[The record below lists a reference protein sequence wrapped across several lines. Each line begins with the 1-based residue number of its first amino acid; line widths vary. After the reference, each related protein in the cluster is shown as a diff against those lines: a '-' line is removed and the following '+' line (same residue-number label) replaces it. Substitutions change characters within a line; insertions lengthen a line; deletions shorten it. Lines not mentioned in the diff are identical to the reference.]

1 MKLSLKKKP
10 RMCFSG
16 NVAPHQVNG
25 YNLGSH
31 LKAGQINGE
40 RHFRRHG
47 WVHWGTGRACYAVP
61 PATNHQEQHKDPNK
75 PGRCT
80 VWVRELN
87 VWKVK
92 SLLIKCQSL
101 LHQWK
106 ILFCQLDDL
115 SLVFHGVS
123 VSWESM
129 GKYQKKWSTDHHL
142 MISQL
147 FELKDP
153 SQQIFHQFG
162 PIMISHH
169 YIPSSPLFPPWI
181 WTRSYFS
188 WPIGSTWRLNE
199 HGNPGP
205 LPGGRTFGTG
215 NCNRTQ
221 HPRNQLGQLGQLA
234 VKFQTYPTALSL
246 SSWQQ
251 QNLQLQ

>member
-1 MKLSLKKKP
+1 MRP
-10 RMCFSG
+10 RTKSMATILDPTSMPAKSTESDIS
-16 NVAPHQVNG
+16 VVT
-25 YNLGSH
+25 
-31 LKAGQINGE
+31 
-40 RHFRRHG
+40 G
-47 WVHWGTGRACYAVP
+47 WLHWGTGRACYVVP

-106 ILFCQLDDL
+106 VSFLPSRWSF
-115 SLVFHGVS
+115 FGVS
-123 VSWESM
+123 WGFCFM
-129 GKYQKKWSTDHHL
+129 GKYGKVAKNGRQII
-142 MISQL
+142 ISWFLSFSRWKIQVNNFCCTGDL
-147 FELKDP
+147 V
-153 SQQIFHQFG
+153 QIFHQFG
-162 PIMISHH
+162 PIMSSHH
-169 YIPSSPLFPPWI
+169 DIHHIPSYPLFPPWI

-205 LPGGRTFGTG
+205 LPGGRTFRTG